1 MQSNET
7 MSNATAIRLQAALN
21 LGLPTMAIW
30 VVSPWLRAWWDLPMA
45 NGGITVALRAGVIL
59 LALVLAYCAI
69 RLAAVL
75 TRWIWSDATHGY

>member
-69 RLAAVL
+69 RLAAVP
-75 TRWIWSDATHGY
+75 TRWISSDATHGY